1 MSNDVMPN
9 EPIRGQTL
17 IGDTV
22 VISEKVGDCEGIIN
36 STLTGGILKLAQAK
50 GWPLLLQST
59 FIESEVI
66 AVKMQKN
73 CPLLSA
79 RFIRC
84 HFKGTF
90 FGVDFGHLENQ
101 APPFER
107 DEFGRVEHCDFTQA
121 RLEGCRFFNTDIS
134 TLKFAG
140 WPQVVIPDPHLR
152 AQDVD
157 KVQWPGKLRMF
168 IEICTDGLTK
178 PSACVDY
185 VPSMVK
191 RLNCTPEEIRTAFE
205 QFGGVLM

>member
-1 MSNDVMPN
+1 MPRN
-9 EPIRGQTL
+9 YWQHHSQRNIEVAAKKGL
-17 IGDTV
+17 AL
-22 VISEKVGDCEGIIN
+22 EDCEI
-36 STLTGGILKLAQAK
+36 
-50 GWPLLLQST
+50 
-59 FIESEVI
+59 I
-66 AVKMQKN
+66 AVKPLKN
-73 CPLLSA
+73 HRFLQA

-107 DEFGRVEHCDFTQA
+107 DEFGRVEQCDFTQA

-140 WPQVVIPDPHLR
+140 WPHVVIPDPHLR

-157 KVQWPGKLRMF
+157 KVQWPGKLRIF
-168 IEICTDGLTK
+168 IDICTDGLTK

-185 VPSMVK
+185 VPSIAK
-191 RLNCTPEEIRTAFE
+191 RLKCTPEEIRTAFE